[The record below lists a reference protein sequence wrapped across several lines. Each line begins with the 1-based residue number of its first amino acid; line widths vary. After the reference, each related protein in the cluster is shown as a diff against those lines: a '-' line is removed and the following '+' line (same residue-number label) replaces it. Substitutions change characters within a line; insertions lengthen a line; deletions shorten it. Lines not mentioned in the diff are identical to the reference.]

1 MPPSATQDSVL
12 SVGACIQLTA
22 PLGLCGPVGVGSRR
36 RLSTSL
42 SERCCATA
50 RSDGIIMPLQIE
62 RRCYRGV
69 LCGGAP
75 LRLVAASAGC
85 NRCGGGGC
93 ARVLEDPTTRPRR
106 VATAAATPPSGCSTP
121 RPTCHRGRSR
131 GCSGCAVMSGE
142 CAAVAPWRGQ
152 LAAGVGEIDG
162 AFPNSPRSPMHRLA
176 APPRGKRDVDN
187 L

>member
-1 MPPSATQDSVL
+1 MHSIDCPAGALRACGGGFPNAVVDVALRKVL
-12 SVGACIQLTA
+12 RNR
-22 PLGLCGPVGVGSRR
+22 P
-36 RLSTSL
+36 
-42 SERCCATA
+42 
-50 RSDGIIMPLQIE
+50 E
-62 RRCYRGV
+62 RRDHHAFASRAALLSWRALRG
-69 LCGGAP
+69 
-75 LRLVAASAGC
+75 RAAAAGC
-85 NRCGGGGC
+85 RLRWMQWMWGGGC